1 VAPDDFFDDQWD
13 EPSRTQ
19 ETAPAQPPAEKPPPA
34 SEPGASERAHSR
46 RPKAKTGVPRPSS
59 MPNLEVGRLAALAVG
74 IVILLMVL
82 LLLARSC
89 GGSST
94 SSKNQDYATA
104 VTQALKTND
113 QAADQMRTLLRPT
126 KPLKAKAA
134 ANVAQSAV
142 TLEQKALSQ
151 AQAIKPTKQAEPYNT
166 ALISALSYRVNGLEC
181 FANALPTAY
190 KAKPADG
197 GKALALCN
205 QRLLASDVVYSDSYE
220 MPLNKALADAS
231 VDARV
236 PDSVFLA
243 PEDVSTVT
251 PAGMT
256 ASLQRLKPG
265 TAAHGLHGLSLGTV
279 IAQSGSKNVT
289 LQVGQVNAVTAASD
303 LKFLVSATNGGNF
316 TEVDVPVT
324 VTLGTGQNAV
334 SESGK
339 IPQIQ
344 PNQTE
349 TVTITGFD
357 TSALQ
362 FDQPMKLAVK
372 VHPVVGEHTTSNNNA
387 TYQIAFS
394 LG

>member
-19 ETAPAQPPAEKPPPA
+19 ETAPAQPPAEKPPPE
-34 SEPGASERAHSR
+34 SEPGARERARPR
-46 RPKAKTGVPRPSS
+46 RPTSKPSMPRPAS

-113 QAADQMRTLLRPT
+113 QAASAMGPLLRPT
-126 KPLKAKAA
+126 QPLKAGAA
-134 ANVAQSAV
+134 TKVAQTAV
-142 TLEQKALSQ
+142 TLEKKALSQ

-181 FANALPTAY
+181 FANALTTAY
-190 KAKPADG
+190 KAKPAAEG
-197 GKALALCN
+197 GRMLATCN

-243 PEDVSTVT
+243 PDNVATVT

-256 ASLQRLKPG
+256 EIGR
-265 TAAHGLHGLSLGTV
+265 AHV
-279 IAQSGSKNVT
+279 
-289 LQVGQVNAVTAASD
+289 
-303 LKFLVSATNGGNF
+303 
-316 TEVDVPVT
+316 
-324 VTLGTGQNAV
+324 
-334 SESGK
+334 
-339 IPQIQ
+339 
-344 PNQTE
+344 
-349 TVTITGFD
+349 
-357 TSALQ
+357 
-362 FDQPMKLAVK
+362 
-372 VHPVVGEHTTSNNNA
+372 
-387 TYQIAFS
+387 
-394 LG
+394 